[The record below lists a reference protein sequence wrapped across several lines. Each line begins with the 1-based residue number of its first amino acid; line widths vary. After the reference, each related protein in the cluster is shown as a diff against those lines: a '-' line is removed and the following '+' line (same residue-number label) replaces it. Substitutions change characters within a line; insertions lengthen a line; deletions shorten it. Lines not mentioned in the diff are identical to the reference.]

1 MIIPNPAL
9 SRDKHGDDGMHVGRM
24 IQAAML
30 GGRHT
35 KAGSRELELLS
46 ELKVEYSSERMVL
59 PFALLARCGR
69 HADKIKARRA
79 AGERTRQKSVEAA
92 GYFREGYTVI
102 GDDGGERSIVSS
114 STGAGAGGGALPVR
128 LDVDR
133 SQMWLYETAPV
144 LAALNPRMGIQ
155 GEYKA
160 WYGSTAPG
168 GGFVGE
174 SGSHTATNPALTE
187 IIREPKTIHFPWS
200 VSNSFIAMDA
210 NRVASL
216 FEEAVEGQLMNL
228 VTKTMVSGPNVGA
241 NFAADTLAFNGLL
254 NSGIGEVSYGA
265 ALANFDRAAVIDAE
279 QQLLLNEAIGSD
291 RVWLLSLDVEGEALN
306 QKIGTLHNG
315 VMYLAEQIRPYMGR
329 IGGEVPGAGEGE
341 GTPYVSSGLIGHAD
355 GTRSTGPPIR
365 RWGMAARRSRCS
377 SATASSSGVPPDQ
390 RHPRRLLFVGGGQLR
405 PYKPGELDHPEH
417 RLGVEKKMVRKL
429 MGLPDTPLAHLIQEA
444 DMTETS
450 GFSVLVELQGGP
462 PSKVHVETKAP
473 GANGIAWH
481 WYPQIDDFN
490 RGSAR
495 RFFGPEGTSFGPEDL
510 DDVIDQI
517 ATKVRNID
525 GLDFPREQ
533 PSSEADEGV

>member
-1 MIIPNPAL
+1 MTNRNAPTPKRDTDARGNGYDPSQDVLLRTDFGVGYVRRDILERADAERREYRGRMGLPATREADRRAESRNRSEPSRRPRERVARGDNGGAELSPGVGDVLNAVQQGNSGRSKRFNPNVIIPNPAL

-355 GTRSTGPPIR
+355 GTALNRTAYTALGYGSQALPLFFGDGIEFRVFRPT
-365 RWGMAARRSRCS
+365 
-377 SATASSSGVPPDQ
+377 SATRVDFSLSAEVN
-390 RHPRRLLFVGGGQLR
+390 F
-405 PYKPGELDHPEH
+405 
-417 RLGVEKKMVRKL
+417 
-429 MGLPDTPLAHLIQEA
+429 ALIN
-444 DMTETS
+444 
-450 GFSVLVELQGGP
+450 P
-462 PSKVHVETKAP
+462 
-473 GANGIAWH
+473 ANWTI
-481 WYPQIDDFN
+481 
-490 RGSAR
+490 
-495 RFFGPEGTSFGPEDL
+495 
-510 DDVIDQI
+510 
-517 ATKVRNID
+517 RNI
-525 GLDFPREQ
+525 
-533 PSSEADEGV
+533 A